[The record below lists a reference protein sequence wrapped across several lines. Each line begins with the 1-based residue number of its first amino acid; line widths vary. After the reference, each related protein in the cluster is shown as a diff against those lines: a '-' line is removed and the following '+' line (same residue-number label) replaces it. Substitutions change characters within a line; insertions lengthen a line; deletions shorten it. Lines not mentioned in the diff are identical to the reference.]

1 MCRRCCFISDEGP
14 EVPERDGLRQEVSGG
29 HFEPSVRAE
38 IDSDKMPQKSAE
50 AGWHYDDT

>member
-1 MCRRCCFISDEGP
+1 MCRCCCFISDEGS